1 MLLPDTAA
9 EITCFHDDG
18 ASWLRRR
25 QGLRDPEKFVL
36 MSETFIRLSAEDAPS
51 GLLPVEGQEGVW
63 HLAPPTKEYGH
74 LYPAT
79 VLTVHHWTDR
89 LFSFTTTRDPALRF
103 ENGQFAMIGIEVEGK
118 PLLRAY
124 SIASANYED
133 HMEFL
138 SIAVPDGPLTSR
150 LQHVKVGDT
159 VLIGRKPVGTLLL
172 DNLRP
177 GRNLYFLSTGT
188 GLAPFMSL
196 IRDPECYE
204 RYENV
209 ILTHTVRIKGELA
222 YQDYITKELPQHE
235 FLGEL
240 VSEKLKYYPA
250 VTREEFPVQDRI
262 TTLISN
268 GQIFR
273 DLDIPEIDP
282 ELDRVM
288 ICGSPEMLADTE
300 KLLESRGFDEGNNSR
315 PGAYVVEKAFAER

>member
-1 MLLPDTAA
+1 MSDILPRV
-9 EITCFHDDG
+9 
-18 ASWLRRR
+18 S
-25 QGLRDPEKFVL
+25 PE
-36 MSETFIRLSAEDAPS
+36 EAPS

-63 HLAPPTKEYGH
+63 HLAPPEKEYGH
-74 LYPAT
+74 LFPAK

-89 LFSFTTTRDPALRF
+89 LFSFTTTRDQALRF
-103 ENGQFAMIGIEVEGK
+103 ENGQFTMIGMEVDGK

-124 SIASANYED
+124 SIASPNYEE

-150 LQHVKVGDT
+150 LRHVKVGDT

-196 IRDPECYE
+196 IKDPECYE

-209 ILTHTVRIKGELA
+209 ILTHTVRISGELA
-222 YQDYITKELPQHE
+222 YFNHIRHELPEHE
-235 FLGEL
+235 FLGEMIAG
-240 VSEKLKYYPA
+240 KLRYYPA
-250 VTREEFPVQDRI
+250 VTREDFEVTDRI
-262 TTLISN
+262 TTLIEN
-268 GQIFR
+268 GKIFK
-273 DLDIPEIDP
+273 DLNLPPFDP

-300 KLLESRGFDEGNNSR
+300 KMLEARGFDEGNNSK

>member
-1 MLLPDTAA
+1 MSDTLITPAA
-9 EITCFHDDG
+9 
-18 ASWLRRR
+18 
-25 QGLRDPEKFVL
+25 
-36 MSETFIRLSAEDAPS
+36 DAVPS
-51 GLLPVEGQEGVW
+51 GLAPVEGQPGVY
-63 HLAPPTKEYGH
+63 HLAPPVKEYGH
-74 LYPAT
+74 LNAET

-133 HMEFL
+133 NLEFL

-150 LQHVKVGDT
+150 LRHVKVGDK

-196 IRDPECYE
+196 IKDPECYE
-204 RYENV
+204 RYEHV
-209 ILTHTVRIKGELA
+209 ILSHTVRVSGELA
-222 YQDYITKELPQHE
+222 YSNHIRHELPHHE
-235 FLGEL
+235 FLGED
-240 VSEKLKYYPA
+240 VSGKLLYYPA
-250 VTREEFPVQDRI
+250 VTREPFAVTDRI
-262 TTLISN
+262 TKLVET
-268 GQIFR
+268 GKIFT
-273 DLDIPEIDP
+273 DLNIPELDP
-282 ELDRVM
+282 EHDRVM

-300 KLLESRGFDEGNNSR
+300 KMLQDRGFDEGNNSR

>member
-1 MLLPDTAA
+1 MSDILPRV
-9 EITCFHDDG
+9 
-18 ASWLRRR
+18 S
-25 QGLRDPEKFVL
+25 PE
-36 MSETFIRLSAEDAPS
+36 EAPS

-63 HLAPPTKEYGH
+63 HLAPPEKEYGH
-74 LYPAT
+74 LFPAK

-89 LFSFTTTRDPALRF
+89 LFSFTTTRDQALRF
-103 ENGQFAMIGIEVEGK
+103 ENGQFTMIGMEVDGK

-124 SIASANYED
+124 SIASPNYEE

-150 LQHVKVGDT
+150 LRHVKVGDT

-196 IRDPECYE
+196 IKDPECYE

-209 ILTHTVRIKGELA
+209 ILTHTVRISGELA
-222 YQDYITKELPQHE
+222 YFNHIRHELPEHE
-235 FLGEL
+235 FLGEMIAG
-240 VSEKLKYYPA
+240 KLRYYPA
-250 VTREEFPVQDRI
+250 VTREDFEVTDRI
-262 TTLISN
+262 TTLIES
-268 GQIFR
+268 GKIFK
-273 DLDIPEIDP
+273 DLDLPPFDP

-300 KLLESRGFDEGNNSR
+300 KMLEARGFDEGNNSK

>member
-1 MLLPDTAA
+1 MSDILPRV
-9 EITCFHDDG
+9 
-18 ASWLRRR
+18 S
-25 QGLRDPEKFVL
+25 PE
-36 MSETFIRLSAEDAPS
+36 EAPS

-63 HLAPPTKEYGH
+63 HLAPPEKEYGH
-74 LYPAT
+74 LFPAK

-89 LFSFTTTRDPALRF
+89 LFSFTTTRDQALRF
-103 ENGQFAMIGIEVEGK
+103 ENGQFTMIGMEVDGK

-124 SIASANYED
+124 SIASPNYEE

-150 LQHVKVGDT
+150 LRHVKVGDT

-196 IRDPECYE
+196 IKDPECYE

-209 ILTHTVRIKGELA
+209 VLTHTVRISGELA
-222 YQDYITKELPQHE
+222 YFNHIRHELPEHE
-235 FLGEL
+235 FLGEMIAG
-240 VSEKLKYYPA
+240 KLRYYPA
-250 VTREEFPVQDRI
+250 VTREDFEVTDRI
-262 TTLISN
+262 TTLIES
-268 GQIFR
+268 GKIFT
-273 DLDIPEIDP
+273 DLNLPPFDP

-300 KLLESRGFDEGNNSR
+300 KLLEGLGFDEGNNSR

>member
-1 MLLPDTAA
+1 
-9 EITCFHDDG
+9 
-18 ASWLRRR
+18 
-25 QGLRDPEKFVL
+25 
-36 MSETFIRLSAEDAPS
+36 MSETLTRLAPELAPS
-51 GLLPVEGQEGVW
+51 GLLPVEGHEGVW
-63 HLAPPTKEYGH
+63 HLATPTKEYPH
-74 LYPAT
+74 LYPAE

-103 ENGQFAMIGIEVEGK
+103 ENGQFAMIGIEVDGK

-204 RYENV
+204 RYDNV
-209 ILTHTVRIKGELA
+209 ILTHTVRIRSELA
-222 YQDYITKELPQHE
+222 YQKYISADLRGHE
-235 FLGEL
+235 FLGEYI
-240 VSEKLKYYPA
+240 SSKLRYYPA
-250 VTREEFPVQDRI
+250 VTREEFEVSDRI
-262 TTLISN
+262 TTLIEN
-268 GQIFR
+268 GRIFR
-273 DLDIPEIDP
+273 DLNIPEIDP
-282 ELDRVM
+282 EHDRVM

-300 KLLESRGFDEGNNSR
+300 KLLEARGFDEGNNSR